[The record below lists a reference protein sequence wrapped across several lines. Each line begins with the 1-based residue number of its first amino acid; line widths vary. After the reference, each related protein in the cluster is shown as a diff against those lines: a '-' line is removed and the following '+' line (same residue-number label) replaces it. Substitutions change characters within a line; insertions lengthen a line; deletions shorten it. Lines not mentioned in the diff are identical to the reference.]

1 MKKVIVFVS
10 TTLISSLGW
19 WLGSQVGFIT
29 ACYLSIL
36 GMGIGLYIGRKVCLK
51 YEDYL

>member
-1 MKKVIVFVS
+1 MKKVIVFLIMTLVS
-10 TTLISSLGW
+10 YLGW
-19 WLGSQVGFIT
+19 WLGSLVGFIT

-36 GMGIGLYIGRKVCLK
+36 GMGIGLYIGRKVCQR

>member
-1 MKKVIVFVS
+1 MKKGIVFVS
-10 TTLISSLGW
+10 TTLVSYFGW
-19 WLGSQVGFIT
+19 WLGSLVGFIT

-36 GMGIGLYIGRKVCLK
+36 GMGVGLYIGRKVCQK